1 MSKRSI
7 KLPQPAAK
15 TIETV
20 LNEFLDDQQKRLK
33 PGALRKYV
41 DVIGLFEDCL
51 NGYAY
56 EGLNKQENT
65 LFERLYNADGD
76 SQREFCQIF
85 GPEKIPE
92 NVSEFLNYFMIR
104 KVMCGKE
111 LKQAAGTVMKKLA
124 KWLREKSYISSDEA
138 DDVAENGAVAAREL
152 PATEELAQ
160 ALNEYADQ
168 TASRCEE
175 AIEDYFVI
183 EAVEQGKL
191 RLFDL
196 SGEEDM
202 VIPIPPA
209 LGKLCRT
216 GWKISGAIGKTSRG
230 WRLLEVWNVYP

>member
-1 MSKRSI
+1 MSKRST

-20 LNEFLDDQQKRLK
+20 LNEFLDDQHKRLK
-33 PGALRKYV
+33 PGTLRKYA

-56 EGLNKQENT
+56 QGLNKQENA
-65 LFERLYNADGD
+65 LFEKLYNAKGNQ
-76 SQREFCQIF
+76 QREFCQIF
-85 GPEKIPE
+85 GPEKIPQ
-92 NVSEFLNYFMIR
+92 NVGEFLNYFMIR

-124 KWLREKSYISSDEA
+124 KWLREIGYIGSDEA
-138 DDVAENGAVAAREL
+138 DDAAQRGAVAAREL
-152 PATEELAQ
+152 PAAEELAQ

-168 TASRCEE
+168 TAPRCEE

-202 VIPIPPA
+202 VVPIPPA
-209 LGKLCRT
+209 VSKLCRT